1 VQIGDVGYRGDCWPD
16 LLCVTPSL
24 TQIRGISFA
33 LTTLFLSKLCKSF
46 VTKMSPEND
55 TQSS

>member
-1 VQIGDVGYRGDCWPD
+1 MQIGDAGYRGNCWPD

-33 LTTLFLSKLCKSF
+33 LTALFESKLCKSF
-46 VTKMSPEND
+46 VTEM
-55 TQSS
+55 